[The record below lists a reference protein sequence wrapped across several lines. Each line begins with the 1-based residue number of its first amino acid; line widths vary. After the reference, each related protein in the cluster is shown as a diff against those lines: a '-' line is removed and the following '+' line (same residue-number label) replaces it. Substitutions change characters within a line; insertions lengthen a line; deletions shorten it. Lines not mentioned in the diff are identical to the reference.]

1 LVLIKTV
8 GAKLLQVPDE
18 PNRRSKVLLKL
29 WYAKGRRKV
38 PESWEKNHIPRG
50 RFCFVRVLGFL
61 LAVVSGTKQWRETH
75 PEDRSSAGNDS
86 VYPTG
91 KPLELLHDIDGTGKL
106 LARHEIS

>member
-1 LVLIKTV
+1 LARNYSRFLTNQT
-8 GAKLLQVPDE
+8 A
-18 PNRRSKVLLKL
+18 RSKVLLKL

-50 RFCFVRVLGFL
+50 RFCFVFVLVLGFL